1 MRKIYAFSQEKE
13 VMEFVSL
20 PKKSPERKAI
30 TTKLRNRG
38 NLKHNVK
45 TFQSGTGLL
54 IAAKGTKKKGAVN
67 NKKKTTQIEKKYSL
81 CVACEG
87 TYVRDSYYRHRCVQF
102 ESKKSELGTD
112 AVKAKPSPI
121 KAGDAYLAT
130 AIRGVPKEASD
141 LLSSMYDDEIGL
153 AVKHDELAVGILEY
167 VLKKEEGHQPNW
179 RKNICYRLRL
189 LGRFL
194 LEAREL
200 LPSCHSLREILQP
213 FNFLQIVT
221 AAQRCAIKEKDN
233 FPVQDDAEETETE
246 ANSVPVKIGFM
257 LKLAIKVVV
266 ADEMMLPNFSQEK
279 VTSANYLIELFKL
292 QWGTR

>member
-20 PKKSPERKAI
+20 PKKSPERRAI

-153 AVKHDELAVGILEY
+153 AVKHDELAVGILDY
-167 VLKKEEGHQPNW
+167 VLNKGEGHQPNW

-233 FPVQDDAEETETE
+233 FPVKDDAEETETE